1 MSWRIKSITNK
12 SAHSKLNQQYETV
25 TVSIFEQPEER
36 ENKRF
41 YWENRGDAWFQAW
54 PYLGVYMSLVFSF
67 YISVYFPIIWR
78 SNWAPPVSCKVENS
92 QSKWEYELQKKE
104 R

>member
-41 YWENRGDAWFQAW
+41 YPENRGDA
-54 PYLGVYMSLVFSF
+54 SF
-67 YISVYFPIIWR
+67 
-78 SNWAPPVSCKVENS
+78 
-92 QSKWEYELQKKE
+92 
-104 R
+104 